1 MTSALPTSADLTRAL
16 PDRFDSTR
24 FLRLIDIAGPS
35 LARTL
40 LAQLVEDLGTC
51 QRHLTAAR
59 DRADWPGMRQ
69 ASHDLI
75 SLAGSC
81 GAETLHD
88 LARAVNAAA
97 HAQSLAPIIAQA
109 AQIDDELAALIAVIR
124 SAEQGK
130 RQW

>member
-1 MTSALPTSADLTRAL
+1 MPTSVAKPRAL
-16 PDRFDSTR
+16 PDRFDAAR

-35 LARTL
+35 LAPTL

-51 QRHLTAAR
+51 QRHLAAALR
-59 DRADWPGMRQ
+59 RSDWDRMRQ

-75 SLAGSC
+75 ALAGSC

-88 LARAVNAAA
+88 LARTVTANA
-97 HAQSLAPIIAQA
+97 HLQNLAPIITQHAV
-109 AQIDDELAALIAVIR
+109 IDSELAALIAVIR
-124 SAEQGK
+124 AAERGQ

>member
-1 MTSALPTSADLTRAL
+1 MPTSVVKPRAL
-16 PDRFDSTR
+16 PDRFDAAR

-35 LARTL
+35 LAPTL

-51 QRHLTAAR
+51 QRHLTAALR
-59 DRADWPGMRQ
+59 RSDWDRMRQ

-75 SLAGSC
+75 ALAGSC

-88 LARAVNAAA
+88 LARAVNANV
-97 HAQSLAPIIAQA
+97 HAQDLAPISAQLA
-109 AQIDDELAALIAVIR
+109 HAETELAALIAVIR
-124 SAEQGK
+124 AAERGQ